1 MTRDLL
7 LLVHIAAAAAW
18 LGANFVQLTVGKR
31 MLARPDETAARW
43 AETTGRLVST
53 YYNVAGTLLGV
64 TGVLLV
70 LDGDWAWSSGFVAVG
85 ITALV
90 IGGVL
95 GVIEFG
101 PLAKKIAAAAR
112 AGDAPTFARLVKRNV
127 VSALFDSTVVLTTIL
142 AMVDKWK
149 VG

>member
-1 MTRDLL
+1 MTRHLL

-31 MLARPDETAARW
+31 MLGQPDETAARW
-43 AETTGRLVST
+43 AETTGRLVAT

-95 GVIEFG
+95 GVVEFG
-101 PLAKKIAAAAR
+101 PQSKKIAAAAR
-112 AGDAPTFARLVKRNV
+112 AGDGPTFARLVRRNAMAAV
-127 VSALFDSTVVLTTIL
+127 FDTLVVLTTIL
-142 AMVDKWK
+142 AMVDKWR